1 MKLVIKEYLSL
12 LKESKELDEL
22 IPELLLSMNH
32 KTISKAQ
39 IGTRQYGVDVASIG
53 RDTDGI
59 EKVFLFTIKEG
70 NLSRGGWDGDSN
82 QAVRPS
88 LDEILDVY
96 IPTHLEKE
104 YISLPKKIV
113 VATGGDLNQN
123 VRQNWSGYT
132 KRQSIENEIE
142 FTFWGGDEL
151 SILIEEN
158 LFNEHLI
165 PKELRNKFRKTLA
178 LLSDIDYDLR
188 DYYSFLSEIINNTE
202 LEKQSEKK
210 QLKTLRLIYL
220 SLNIIYK
227 WAESE
232 DNLKHALLASERT
245 ILNVWDFLS
254 KNKLTKNKKLTE
266 IIGKIYYKNLE
277 IISKYCE
284 KLKPLIKVKNGMS
297 FYGNN
302 FIQES
307 LILFE
312 QLGILSLLGN
322 TFQFTAII
330 NNDEKYVKYSASIT
344 LLIKEFIKNHKALL
358 NPVYDEHII
367 DISIAIFLLYEWN
380 EIEFLDKWIGD
391 LITHIDFAFKVNG
404 KYFPIDTDNF
414 DDLVDINLR
423 DGFDKSDYIKTS
435 TLVPILAQWCVKLG
449 LIENYKSIQYIS
461 KNMFKEAILQIWYP
475 DKNVEDFMFSKN
487 AGFEC
492 GYAEAPIKIPEK
504 IKDYSKL
511 MQQVQDSKSYI
522 DIQDL
527 LCVKHSMTPLILI
540 SCRHFRMPMFPQF
553 WNYKNK
559 EKEIISGENQ

>member
-12 LKESKELDEL
+12 LKESKELDDL

-39 IGTRQYGVDVASIG
+39 VGTRQYGVDVTSIG
-53 RDTDGI
+53 KDADGI

-70 NLSRGGWDGDSN
+70 NLSRADWDGGSN

-96 IPTHLEKE
+96 IPTHLEKK
-104 YISLPKKIV
+104 YLSLPKKIV

-123 VRQNWSGYT
+123 VQQNWSGYT
-132 KRQSIENEIE
+132 KRHSVDNEIE
-142 FTFWGGDEL
+142 FAFWGGDEL

-165 PKELRNKFRKTLA
+165 PKELRSKFRKTLA
-178 LLSDIDYDLR
+178 LLNDIDYDLR
-188 DYYSFLSEIINNTE
+188 DYYSYLNEIINNSK

-220 SLNIIYK
+220 SLNIIYR
-227 WAESE
+227 WADSE

-245 ILNVWDFLS
+245 LLNIWEFLS
-254 KNKLTKNKKLTE
+254 KNKLTENKKLTE

-284 KLKPLIKVKNGMS
+284 KLQPLIKIKNGMS
-297 FYGNN
+297 FYGND

-312 QLGILSLLGN
+312 QLGILALLGN
-322 TFQFTAII
+322 LFQFTAII
-330 NNDEKYVKYSASIT
+330 NNNAEYVKYSASIA

-358 NPVYDEHII
+358 NPLYDEHII
-367 DISIAIFLLYEWN
+367 DISLAIFLLHEWN
-380 EIEFLDKWIGD
+380 EIKFVDEWISD
-391 LITHIDFAFKVNG
+391 LITHIDFAFNING

-423 DGFDKSDYIKTS
+423 NSFDKNDYVKTS
-435 TLVPILAQWCVKLG
+435 TLIPILAQWCVKLG
-449 LIENYKSIQYIS
+449 LIENYKDIQQIS
-461 KNMFKEAILQIWYP
+461 EDIFKKATLQIWYP
-475 DKNVEDFMFSKN
+475 DERVEDFMFSTN

-492 GYAEAPIKIPEK
+492 GYAEAPIKIPKK

-511 MQQVQDSKSYI
+511 MEEVQKSENYI
-522 DIQDL
+522 DIQSL

-540 SCRHFRMPMFPQF
+540 SCRHFRMPLFPQF
-553 WNYKNK
+553 WNIKAN
-559 EKEIISGENQ
+559 

>member
-1 MKLVIKEYLSL
+1 LKLVIKEYLSL

-39 IGTRQYGVDVASIG
+39 IGTRQYGVDVVSVGTDI
-53 RDTDGI
+53 DGI
-59 EKVFLFTIKEG
+59 KKVFLFTIKEG
-70 NLSRGGWDGDSN
+70 NLSRGGWDGGSN
-82 QAVRPS
+82 QDVRPS

-104 YISLPKKIV
+104 YSSLPKKIV

-132 KRQSIENEIE
+132 KRHSTDNKIE

-158 LFNEHLI
+158 LFNEYLI

-178 LLSDIDYDLR
+178 LLSDTDYDLR
-188 DYYSFLSEIINNTE
+188 DYYSFLNEIINNTE

-220 SLNIIYK
+220 SLNIIYR

-254 KNKLTKNKKLTE
+254 KSKLTENKKLTE

-284 KLKPLIKVKNGMS
+284 KLHPLIKVKNGMS

-330 NNDEKYVKYSASIT
+330 NNDEKYVKYSASIA

-367 DISIAIFLLYEWN
+367 DISIAIFLLHEWN
-380 EIEFLDKWIGD
+380 EIEFLDEWINE
-391 LITHIDFAFKVNG
+391 LITHIDFAFNVNE
-404 KYFPIDTDNF
+404 KYFPIDTDNL

-423 DGFDKSDYIKTS
+423 DGFDKNDYLKTS
-435 TLVPILAQWCVKLG
+435 TLIPILAQWCVRLG

-461 KNMFKEAILQIWYP
+461 ENMFKEATLQIWYP
-475 DKNVEDFMFSKN
+475 DESVEDFMFSKN
-487 AGFEC
+487 AGFKC
-492 GYAEAPIKIPEK
+492 GYVEAPIKIPKK
-504 IKDYSKL
+504 IKDYANL
-511 MQQVQDSKSYI
+511 MEQVQESESYI
-522 DIQDL
+522 DIQNL
-527 LCVKHSMTPLILI
+527 FCVKHSMMPLILI

-553 WNYKNK
+553 WNFKHQDKN
-559 EKEIISGENQ
+559 I